1 MTIAIPTLLLLPA
14 WLLTGVALW
23 VALRHADYTRLKD
36 FEAQAV
42 YAGVLAMAVA
52 ARLARV
58 EIAPGLDL
66 HLACASL
73 AALMFGWRF
82 AVLLQAAAVV
92 IVALLAGRWWL
103 DPALDFLLT
112 GLLPVLVT
120 TGLLDL
126 AQRRL
131 PLHLFVYLL
140 GNAFFGAGLAM
151 AVSQVGKLAI
161 LWALAVHPLPV
172 LAENFLL
179 TLPAMMFPEGFA
191 TGGLI
196 TLLVAYRPHWVAT
209 FHDFSYLGSAEEPK
223 K

>member
-1 MTIAIPTLLLLPA
+1 MVVPTLLLLPA
-14 WLLTGVALW
+14 WLLAAGALW
-23 VALRHADYTRLKD
+23 LALRRAEYARLKD

-42 YAGVLAMAVA
+42 YAGVLLLAVA

-66 HLACASL
+66 HLAGASL

-82 AVLLQAAAVV
+82 AVLLQAAAVA
-92 IVALLAGRWWL
+92 IVALLSSRWWL
-103 DPALDFLLT
+103 HPALDFLLT
-112 GLLPVLVT
+112 GLLPILVT
-120 TGLLDL
+120 TWLLDV

-151 AVSQVGKLAI
+151 AASQVGKLAI
-161 LWALAVHPLPV
+161 LWSLAIHPLPV

>member
-1 MTIAIPTLLLLPA
+1 MPIAIPTLLLLSA

-36 FEAQAV
+36 FEARAV
-42 YAGVLAMAVA
+42 YTGVLAMAVA

-66 HLACASL
+66 HLTCASL

-140 GNAFFGAGLAM
+140 GNAFFAAGLAM
-151 AVSQVGKLAI
+151 AVSQVGKFAI
-161 LWALAVHPLPV
+161 LWAVAVHPLPV

>member
-1 MTIAIPTLLLLPA
+1 MTIALPTLLLLPG
-14 WLLTGVALW
+14 WLLAGGALW
-23 VALRHADYTRLKD
+23 LALRRAEYARPKD

-42 YAGVLAMAVA
+42 YVGVLVMAVA

-58 EIAPGLDL
+58 EIAPALDL

-73 AALMFGWRF
+73 SALMFGWRF
-82 AVLLQAAAVV
+82 ALLLQAVAVA
-92 IVALLAGRWWL
+92 IVALVAERWWL

-120 TGLLDL
+120 TWLLDL

-131 PLHLFVYLL
+131 PLHLFVYLIV
-140 GNAFFGAGLAM
+140 NAFFGAGLAM
-151 AVSQVGKLAI
+151 AASQVGKLAI
-161 LWALAVHPLPV
+161 LWALALHPLPV